1 MVKHGKLDGM
11 KRASVGEAKAQF
23 SALVKQAETGE
34 EIVITRSGVPVARI
48 AAVKPA
54 KERFFANDEGLGF
67 IADDFN
73 DPLPPEILE
82 QFYR

>member
-1 MVKHGKLDGM
+1 MR
-11 KRASVGEAKAQF
+11 RASVGEAKAHF
-23 SALVKQAETGE
+23 SALVKRAESGE
-34 EIVITRSGVPVARI
+34 EIVVTRSGIPVARI
-48 AAVKPA
+48 APVRPA

-73 DPLPPEILE
+73 APLPPELLE